1 MRAQQELIW
10 ADAVSDS
17 VSVLLSVMAHVLPS
31 VMAHRE
37 ALPVE
42 MASVMVDLVGAC
54 AVAPE
59 RFR

>member
-17 VSVLLSVMAHVLPS
+17 VSVLPSVMAHVLPS
-31 VMAHRE
+31 VMAYRE
-37 ALPVE
+37 TLPVE
-42 MASVMVDLVGAC
+42 MASVMVDLVGAW

-59 RFR
+59 KFR